1 MSVILGPLLQ
11 VLFIAVDIYMWII
24 IIGVIMSWLVN
35 FNVIN
40 TQNRFVYMVGDFCHR
55 ATEPLLGRI
64 RGVLPNLGG
73 IDLAPMVL
81 ILGLIFLK
89 GVLQNLLFQIA

>member
-11 VLFIAVDIYMWII
+11 VAVIVVDLYMWII
-24 IIGVIMSWLVN
+24 IIGIILHWLIA

-40 TQNRFVYMVGDFCHR
+40 TQNRFVYMVGDFIYR
-55 ATEPLLGRI
+55 ATEPLYRRI
-64 RGVLPNLGG
+64 RNFLPNLGG
-73 IDLAPMVL
+73 LDLAPMVL

-89 GVLQNLLFQIA
+89 GVLQNLYFQVG